1 MKRTLVVLSLLF
13 CILLPSSIATPE
25 GFESWEADLDNGY
38 ISTKPI
44 IVDEQVIVRT
54 SGYWTGED
62 RPHIYAFDLYTGE
75 ENWRFKNAASLNHDM
90 SPLLHIEAGAGEC
103 GSWSEMIIAGWTDG
117 RVTALNLE
125 DGSLVWSAQTEVVNW
140 GITGLLAIDDENV
153 VVPTRQGLSR
163 FCLSDGEENL
173 RVDLPQLGWRNGV
186 AVTNDSYLIGN
197 EEGVVNIISKTG
209 EVTNLTVGDGMIR
222 HAPIQTDVG
231 IVTHL
236 QTENGSG
243 IYLDGQLLAEEGP
256 SPAMPLDVGNDIFF
270 GTSDHIMWWT
280 CDSSCTFQG
289 RTPFHTNGEITTQS
303 ISGITSFWFPNNSPD
318 GGWATGYPGQELVI
332 YNTSHDTYT
341 TAGVGFG
348 PDGEMAFGNDEGV
361 LMVVMDPTKQAQI
374 AVEGPNTWTS
384 EDSSFEIEPAHVL
397 VLALTVG
404 IIIFQLRRDTDMV
417 VKLGVLLLLVIAI
430 IVMPSV
436 SDMWSKEVDNLD
448 TAPGDWDNDWPDEWK
463 ETQVVVFEL
472 PDGEVAI
479 GGLEG
484 HYNVEQLTDNAAI
497 QLGIEIEKEPF
508 TIGDMIISFNGHE
521 FEGWE
526 FTIDGERSQVGIS
539 SAEVGEV
546 AVVRWS
552 PA

>member
-1 MKRTLVVLSLLF
+1 MKRTLVALCLLF

-62 RPHIYAFDLYTGE
+62 RPHIYAFDLYSGE

-140 GITGLLAIDDENV
+140 GITGVMAIDDENV

-243 IYLDGQLLAEEGP
+243 IYLDDQLLAEEGP
-256 SPAMPLDVGNDIFF
+256 SPAMPLGVGNDIFF

-289 RTPFHTNGEITTQS
+289 RTSFHTNGEITMQS

-361 LMVVMDPTKQAQI
+361 LMVVMDPTKQSQI
-374 AVEGPNTWTS
+374 TVEGPNTWTS

-404 IIIFQLRRDTDMV
+404 IIIFQLRRDTNMV

-436 SDMWSKEVDNLD
+436 SDMWSKEVDTLD
-448 TAPGDWDNDWPDEWK
+448 TAPGDWDDDWPDEWK

-546 AVVRWS
+546 TVVRWS

>member
-1 MKRTLVVLSLLF
+1 MKRTLVALSLLF

-140 GITGLLAIDDENV
+140 GITGLLAIDDEDV

-397 VLALTVG
+397 ILALTVG

>member
-1 MKRTLVVLSLLF
+1 MKRTLVALSLLF

-140 GITGLLAIDDENV
+140 GITGLLAIDDEDV

>member
-1 MKRTLVVLSLLF
+1 MKRTLVALSLLF

-140 GITGLLAIDDENV
+140 GITGVMAIDDEDV

-361 LMVVMDPTKQAQI
+361 LMVVMDPTKQSQI

>member
-1 MKRTLVVLSLLF
+1 MKRTLVALCLLF

-25 GFESWEADLDNGY
+25 GFESWEVDLDNGY

-62 RPHIYAFDLYTGE
+62 RPHIYAFDLYSGE

-140 GITGLLAIDDENV
+140 GITGLMAIDDEDV

-186 AVTNDSYLIGN
+186 AVTNESYLIGN

-243 IYLDGQLLAEEGP
+243 IYLNDQLLAEEGS
-256 SPAMPLDVGNDIFF
+256 SPAMPLGVGNDIFF
-270 GTSDHIMWWT
+270 GTSNHIIWWT

-289 RTPFHTNGEITTQS
+289 RTLFHTNGEITMQS
-303 ISGITSFWFPNNSPD
+303 ISGITSFWFPNNSPE
-318 GGWATGYPGQELVI
+318 GGWATGYPGQELTI

-348 PDGEMAFGNDEGV
+348 LEGEMAFGNDEGV
-361 LMVVMDPTKQAQI
+361 LMVVMDPTKQSQI
-374 AVEGPNTWTS
+374 TVEGPNTWTS

-397 VLALTVG
+397 ALALTVG
-404 IIIFQLRRDTDMV
+404 ILIFQLRRDTDMV

-448 TAPGDWDNDWPDEWK
+448 EAPGDWNNDWPDEWK

-508 TIGDMIISFNGHE
+508 TIGEMIISFNGHE
-521 FEGWE
+521 LEGWE

>member
-1 MKRTLVVLSLLF
+1 MKRTLVALCLLF

-140 GITGLLAIDDENV
+140 GITGVMAIDDENV

>member
-1 MKRTLVVLSLLF
+1 MKRTLVALSLLF

-243 IYLDGQLLAEEGP
+243 IYLDDQLLAEEGP

>member
-1 MKRTLVVLSLLF
+1 MKRTLVALSLLF

-140 GITGLLAIDDENV
+140 GITGVMAIDDENV

-243 IYLDGQLLAEEGP
+243 IYLDDQLLAEEGP

-289 RTPFHTNGEITTQS
+289 RTPFHTNGEITMQS

-374 AVEGPNTWTS
+374 TIEGPNTWTS
-384 EDSSFEIEPAHVL
+384 EDSSFEIEPEHVL

-436 SDMWSKEVDNLD
+436 SNMWSKEVDNLD

-508 TIGDMIISFNGHE
+508 TIGEMIISFNGHE
-521 FEGWE
+521 LEGWE
-526 FTIDGERSQVGIS
+526 FAIDGERSQVGIS

-546 AVVRWS
+546 TVVRWS